1 MGPVHCKCSGQH
13 SREMA
18 DHELL
23 DIEEWELVLN
33 KMLKFHFNISEEI
46 KAVVQAIRTEMK
58 PELIPLAEDKANF
71 GKVVK
76 KAIREM
82 WSLEY
87 EVDDLQAKFA
97 DSIGKMDLENLDV
110 DFIEDMMLKSKPLQS
125 VLNDIRNRQKA
136 KLEDIKKTYGDA
148 IKDLEPM
155 KVSRPP
161 KPAAPA
167 APAPAEPKVADVP
180 APAPVAATA

>member
-1 MGPVHCKCSGQH
+1 MS
-13 SREMA
+13 
-18 DHELL
+18 HELL
-23 DIEEWELVLN
+23 DLEEWGLVLN
-33 KMLKFHFNISEEI
+33 KMLKYHFNISEEI

-71 GKVVK
+71 GKLVK

-87 EVDDLQAKFA
+87 EVDELQAKFA
-97 DSIGKMDLENLDV
+97 ESIGKLDIDNLDV

-125 VLNDIRNRQKA
+125 VLEDIRERQKA
-136 KLEDIKKTYGDA
+136 KLEDIKKTYGEA

-155 KVSRPP
+155 KVARPA
-161 KPAAPA
+161 KQEAAAAPA
-167 APAPAEPKVADVP
+167 APAEPAPAAAP